1 MSCNPFGTETNV
13 PWIIIFNLST
23 WMLMW
28 ILDGAIGQDFNNT
41 WKASLCLVFFI
52 LNALYF
58 VYIVLIHMALVYHAI
73 ASLLKR
79 ISGRKMKGNKET
91 GLSFWDLVDIF
102 IGNTLVWS
110 WIFTSLYY
118 FNESFYAT
126 NIVNQPR
133 YLFEVSTRFWAFTV
147 LVANGVGYGAT
158 IPQYVLVEFFSATCV
173 QTTQFLYIIMFGA
186 IVSTLSSRT

>member
-1 MSCNPFGTETNV
+1 
-13 PWIIIFNLST
+13 
-23 WMLMW
+23 
-28 ILDGAIGQDFNNT
+28 
-41 WKASLCLVFFI
+41 
-52 LNALYF
+52 
-58 VYIVLIHMALVYHAI
+58 
-73 ASLLKR
+73 
-79 ISGRKMKGNKET
+79 MKGNKET